1 MNKYVDSGKEKR
13 SFILFS
19 IVLLII
25 RRVVSSTED
34 FKYTENL
41 RVFPNTG

>member
-1 MNKYVDSGKEKR
+1 MNKYVDSGKEK